1 MEKKLIFSWA
11 ENADG
16 KIVHVDEVPRGLQC
30 GCSCP
35 HCHEKLMARHG
46 DVREHGFAHHSDNR
60 GANLEICY
68 RVTLYKLA
76 EQIVQ
81 TKKRIYAPSYYDI
94 FHPKHIEFVSV
105 KIDSSYEREDKQPDV
120 IATTSEGKQFM
131 IEFTFN
137 DKVKHK
143 QVIDYNNL
151 TCLEI
156 DLSNQTLESLED
168 FLLTTEDDR
177 KWINNETYFNSI
189 EERYAKAN
197 KKVRVVEVSECAIC
211 PISNNCCG
219 VKKKDASPL
228 LLKNNDIQYR
238 ICKPDEKE
246 LQIKK
251 ELRIKNE
258 EEKRRKKEKE
268 EDERQATSKRRHKE
282 EQEQKEYL
290 RRQQTKCEQ
299 RQHIL
304 DEQENSQDS
313 SERSCFD
320 CTANL
325 SWRNRNDGIAHC
337 GAYESMRVPRETPP
351 SCART
356 CKNFKRKAK

>member
-1 MEKKLIFSWA
+1 MEEKLIFSWA

-60 GANLEICY
+60 GANLRICY
-68 RVTLYKLA
+68 MVTLYKLA

-219 VKKKDASPL
+219 VRKKDASSPL
-228 LLKNNDIQYR
+228 TLKNNDRQYR

-246 LQIKK
+246 L
-251 ELRIKNE
+251 RIKNE
-258 EEKRRKKEKE
+258 EEERRKKE

-320 CTANL
+320 CTTNL

-337 GAYESMRVPRETPP
+337 GAFMSMRVPQNTPP
-351 SCART
+351 SYAQT

>member
-1 MEKKLIFSWA
+1 
-11 ENADG
+11 
-16 KIVHVDEVPRGLQC
+16 
-30 GCSCP
+30 
-35 HCHEKLMARHG
+35 
-46 DVREHGFAHHSDNR
+46 
-60 GANLEICY
+60 
-68 RVTLYKLA
+68 
-76 EQIVQ
+76 
-81 TKKRIYAPSYYDI
+81 
-94 FHPKHIEFVSV
+94 
-105 KIDSSYEREDKQPDV
+105 
-120 IATTSEGKQFM
+120 M

-156 DLSNQTLESLED
+156 NLSNQTLESLED
-168 FLLTTEDDR
+168 FLLTTKDDR
-177 KWINNETYFNSI
+177 KWINNETYFNNI

-211 PISNNCCG
+211 PICNNCCG

-228 LLKNNDIQYR
+228 LLKNNDRQYR

>member
-137 DKVKHK
+137 DKV
-143 QVIDYNNL
+143 
-151 TCLEI
+151 
-156 DLSNQTLESLED
+156 
-168 FLLTTEDDR
+168 
-177 KWINNETYFNSI
+177 
-189 EERYAKAN
+189 
-197 KKVRVVEVSECAIC
+197 
-211 PISNNCCG
+211 
-219 VKKKDASPL
+219 
-228 LLKNNDIQYR
+228 
-238 ICKPDEKE
+238 
-246 LQIKK
+246 
-251 ELRIKNE
+251 
-258 EEKRRKKEKE
+258 
-268 EDERQATSKRRHKE
+268 
-282 EQEQKEYL
+282 
-290 RRQQTKCEQ
+290 
-299 RQHIL
+299 
-304 DEQENSQDS
+304 
-313 SERSCFD
+313 
-320 CTANL
+320 
-325 SWRNRNDGIAHC
+325 
-337 GAYESMRVPRETPP
+337 
-351 SCART
+351 
-356 CKNFKRKAK
+356 

>member
-1 MEKKLIFSWA
+1 
-11 ENADG
+11 
-16 KIVHVDEVPRGLQC
+16 
-30 GCSCP
+30 
-35 HCHEKLMARHG
+35 
-46 DVREHGFAHHSDNR
+46 
-60 GANLEICY
+60 
-68 RVTLYKLA
+68 
-76 EQIVQ
+76 
-81 TKKRIYAPSYYDI
+81 
-94 FHPKHIEFVSV
+94 
-105 KIDSSYEREDKQPDV
+105 
-120 IATTSEGKQFM
+120 M

-156 DLSNQTLESLED
+156 NLSNQTLESLED
-168 FLLTTEDDR
+168 FLLTTKDDR
-177 KWINNETYFNSI
+177 KWINNETYFNNI

-211 PISNNCCG
+211 PICNNCCG
-219 VKKKDASPL
+219 VRNKDASSL
-228 LLKNNDIQYR
+228 LILKNNDRQYR
-238 ICKPDEKE
+238 ICKPDEK
-246 LQIKK
+246 K
-251 ELRIKNE
+251 LRIKNE
-258 EEKRRKKEKE
+258 EE
-268 EDERQATSKRRHKE
+268 
-282 EQEQKEYL
+282 EQKEYL

-320 CTANL
+320 CTTNL

-337 GAYESMRVPRETPP
+337 GAFMSMRVPQNTPP
-351 SCART
+351 SYAQT